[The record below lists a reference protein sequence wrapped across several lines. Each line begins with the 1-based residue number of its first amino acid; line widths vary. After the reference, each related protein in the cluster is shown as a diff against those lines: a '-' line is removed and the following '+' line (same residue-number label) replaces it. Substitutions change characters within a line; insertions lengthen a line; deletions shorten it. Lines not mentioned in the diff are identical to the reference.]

1 MTPAGGGVGALGA
14 EVRRKR
20 GGERER
26 EKEKE
31 KENKEEEWQR

>member
-26 EKEKE
+26 EEGKRVGRSEG
-31 KENKEEEWQR
+31 